1 MSEHHIPDGLTHE
14 IYQLYEGGHTT
25 EEIRARLLARHLDG
39 VLVDEMI
46 YTVRE
51 MRQKRRRSRGMIFCG
66 IGAVVLVSAFL
77 ITFILHNLNMD
88 TGIALYGL
96 TTLGVTLLF
105 IGMIFFF
112 G

>member
-1 MSEHHIPDGLTHE
+1 
-14 IYQLYEGGHTT
+14 
-25 EEIRARLLARHLDG
+25 
-39 VLVDEMI
+39 
-46 YTVRE
+46 
-51 MRQKRRRSRGMIFCG
+51 MIFCG